1 MTTASEA
8 IDENYDDEDEGG
20 LSGFWILIIF
30 LVVLA
35 AFAGIVYI
43 AYQKGMH
50 AMAASEQDLPVV
62 AADPTPVREEVA
74 LDPVEPARQEV
85 FDELNDTTPTRVV
98 ADIDPAADPLA
109 NFDASGAGAVAPSSA
124 LPVQIAEASP
134 TLPAT
139 PAPVVRTQPRP
150 QPRAEAPAP
159 QPAVTPAPR
168 PQVAAAAPTPRPST
182 SAPAAGRG
190 THVVQV
196 GAFGSNAEAMEQYG
210 ALVQKHG
217 NLVGNHAPD
226 VQEAVV
232 KGRTYHR
239 LRLAGF
245 GDRSAADAACQRL
258 SAAGTD
264 CFVKAR

>member
-50 AMAASEQDLPVV
+50 AMASNEHDLPVV
-62 AADPTPVREEVA
+62 AADPSPVREEVA
-74 LDPVEPARQEV
+74 LDPVEPTRQEV
-85 FDELNDTTPTRVV
+85 FDELNDVTPTRVV

-109 NFDASGAGAVAPSSA
+109 NFDEVDSAPVTPTPARVAEVTPAAPSPSVTPPQPQPQATVPTQRPVSRSVPQQAAVPSSA
-124 LPVQIAEASP
+124 
-134 TLPAT
+134 T
-139 PAPVVRTQPRP
+139 
-150 QPRAEAPAP
+150 
-159 QPAVTPAPR
+159 
-168 PQVAAAAPTPRPST
+168 
-182 SAPAAGRG
+182 G

-226 VQEAVV
+226 VQQASV

-245 GDRSAADAACQRL
+245 SSRANADQACQRL
-258 SAAGTD
+258 TAAGTD